1 MSCFIFIVVK
11 PNIISKDESLLK
23 LKLFEI
29 DLSKADNFPSAKNMN
44 IWFVASMYIEKFIEK
59 DAISKAIVA
68 NVWKC
73 EFMCHCCCE

>member
-11 PNIISKDESLLK
+11 PNVISKDESLLK

-44 IWFVASMYIEKFIEK
+44 I
-59 DAISKAIVA
+59 
-68 NVWKC
+68 
-73 EFMCHCCCE
+73 